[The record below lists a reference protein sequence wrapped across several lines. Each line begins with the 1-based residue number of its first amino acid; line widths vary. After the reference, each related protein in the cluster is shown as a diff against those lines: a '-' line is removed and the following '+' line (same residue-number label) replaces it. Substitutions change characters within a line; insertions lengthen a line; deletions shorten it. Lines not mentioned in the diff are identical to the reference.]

1 MTKFQLIGVSPK
13 TEYLLILLIPNGGI
27 ANLSVGQ
34 IIVEQSIATN
44 NGNTL
49 QSYNTNKQP
58 DSLRNAI

>member
-27 ANLSVGQ
+27 ANISVGQ
-34 IIVEQSIATN
+34 IIVEQSMATN

-49 QSYNTNKQP
+49 QFLQYK
-58 DSLRNAI
+58 

>member
-13 TEYLLILLIPNGGI
+13 AEYLFILLIPNGGI

-34 IIVEQSIATN
+34 IIVEQSMATN

-49 QSYNTNKQP
+49 QFLQYK
-58 DSLRNAI
+58 